1 MRNALEEAVAAAGG
15 NPDDYHKG
23 TPAIAQGPGAE
34 EDVDVV
40 VVGAGTAGLVAA
52 TRLLEAG
59 KTVCVIEKNDIAGG
73 SGVMTYSDVL
83 AVGSDMQEAW
93 KLGNYE
99 VDDINFNVDARL
111 AFIKNYMQLP
121 DEEVRRAC

>member
-1 MRNALEEAVAAAGG
+1 MEEAVAAAGG
-15 NPDDYHKG
+15 NPDDYYHKG
-23 TPAIAQGPGAE
+23 TPAIAQGPDAE
-34 EDVDVV
+34 EGADVV

-73 SGVMTYSDVL
+73 SGAMAYSGVL

-93 KLGNYE
+93 KLGNHE
-99 VDDINFNVDARL
+99 ADDINFNVDARL

-121 DEEVRRAC
+121 DEEARRAC